1 MSVKTKRAKCFSPDE
16 IEALVSGV
24 SQHREQ
30 VFGAYSQSVT
40 TQTKRAAWRDI
51 SNKVNS
57 VNITGSIRTDSQIEH
72 KWYDMKSNAKKR
84 VSLYRKD
91 LKKTGGGTIT
101 AKPPTEMDYRIIA
114 LMGNESVEGIPG
126 AAAIEN
132 WLCHA
137 ETSSLS
143 MQISQ
148 VNSGDTYEGS
158 SSPIIA
164 SSQPFAFAEHEDQG
178 TGGALPYTSYIESET
193 SCHDHS
199 ASSTVSSKRSKRK
212 RRRCDDEASDIVT
225 IQREIKELL
234 HSLVD
239 SHKKMEKSLAKIAE
253 KYCDSKL

>member
-1 MSVKTKRAKCFSPDE
+1 MS
-16 IEALVSGV
+16 
-24 SQHREQ
+24 
-30 VFGAYSQSVT
+30 
-40 TQTKRAAWRDI
+40 
-51 SNKVNS
+51 
-57 VNITGSIRTDSQIEH
+57 
-72 KWYDMKSNAKKR
+72 
-84 VSLYRKD
+84 
-91 LKKTGGGTIT
+91 
-101 AKPPTEMDYRIIA
+101 
-114 LMGNESVEGIPG
+114 
-126 AAAIEN
+126 
-132 WLCHA
+132 HA

-199 ASSTVSSKRSKRK
+199 ASSTVSSKRK

-253 KYCDSKL
+253 KYCDSKI